1 MPQRTAKVVR
11 QIRCALVTSGVLALN
26 GRIRTSS
33 GISADLASARA
44 KQTEGLKTSPSIY
57 YGIFISIVLS
67 RQDIGERSPDSHS
80 ASLLDSGSFVV
91 WLGQGLEVKSS

>member
-1 MPQRTAKVVR
+1 MVLPAATPAGLLFVCVRGSVPQRTVKDVR

-44 KQTEGLKTSPSIY
+44 KQTEGLKTS
-57 YGIFISIVLS
+57 
-67 RQDIGERSPDSHS
+67 RSTY
-80 ASLLDSGSFVV
+80 
-91 WLGQGLEVKSS
+91 